1 MSNSDLQSPFG
12 AGFSRG
18 LAGDLYR
25 PKYECPQA
33 EQKFQLGYQA
43 GKERYNRRFNEYAA
57 AEQTPSKEE

>member
-43 GKERYNRRFNEYAA
+43 GKERYDRRFREIASV
-57 AEQTPSKEE
+57 EQNGVAQD

>member
-43 GKERYNRRFNEYAA
+43 GKERYDRRFSEIASV
-57 AEQTPSKEE
+57 EQNDVAKD